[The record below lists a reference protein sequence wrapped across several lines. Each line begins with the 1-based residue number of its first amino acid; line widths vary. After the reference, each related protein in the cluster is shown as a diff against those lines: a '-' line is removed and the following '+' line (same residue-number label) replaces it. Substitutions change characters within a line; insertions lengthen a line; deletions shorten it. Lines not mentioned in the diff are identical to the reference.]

1 MENLHSQI
9 YEKLDFF
16 YKNNQIP
23 HIIFHGTSG
32 SGKKTIVNNFL
43 EKIYDG
49 NRNKIKY
56 NVMFVNCSH
65 GKGIKFIR
73 EDLKFFA
80 KTNLQM
86 NQGVRFKSIV
96 LFNADSLTTD
106 AQSALRRCIEL
117 FSYNTRFFI
126 IVENKHKLLNP
137 ILSRF
142 CDIYVPEYIDSN
154 GNIENL
160 HSYHLKIKFFTDIE
174 KKREFLKE
182 KIRPIVEGNDDE
194 GLKAPKQ
201 ADDRLVPDATGTML
215 EGQRPGDVKII
226 VETPEIKHHTK
237 FEDIRIDMG
246 GENLRENCD
255 FCLRNFVPP
264 PKGGMRE
271 DEVQTHCI
279 LSDISIDIY
288 ENGYSALDL
297 IDIICDPE
305 EFGCLSKEQKSQIRM
320 KFHSIK
326 SEFRCEKLLILYI
339 LNNVIGRLNTRKM
352 SLKKMK
358 ENVI

>member
-1 MENLHSQI
+1 MENLHKQI

-32 SGKKTIVNNFL
+32 SGKKTIVYQFL

-49 NRNKIKY
+49 NRNKMKN

-142 CDIYVPEYIDSN
+142 CEIYVPEYIAPN

-160 HSYHLKIKFFTDIE
+160 HKYHLRTKFFMEPLLKE
-174 KKREFLKE
+174 KQEFLKD
-182 KIRPIVEGNDDE
+182 KI
-194 GLKAPKQ
+194 
-201 ADDRLVPDATGTML
+201 
-215 EGQRPGDVKII
+215 KII
-226 VETPEIKHHTK
+226 YDIWSGNIKTPTIHT
-237 FEDIRIDMG
+237 
-246 GENLRENCD
+246 
-255 FCLRNFVPP
+255 
-264 PKGGMRE
+264 
-271 DEVQTHCI
+271 I
-279 LSDISIDIY
+279 LSDISIEIY
-288 ENGYSALDL
+288 EQGYSALDL
-297 IDIICDPE
+297 IDEICE
-305 EFGCLSKEQKSQIRM
+305 SIYWSKEQKSVFRM
-320 KFHSIK
+320 KFHNIK

-339 LNNVIGRLNTRKM
+339 LNDILHNNNKNIYHKCV
-352 SLKKMK
+352 
-358 ENVI
+358 EHA